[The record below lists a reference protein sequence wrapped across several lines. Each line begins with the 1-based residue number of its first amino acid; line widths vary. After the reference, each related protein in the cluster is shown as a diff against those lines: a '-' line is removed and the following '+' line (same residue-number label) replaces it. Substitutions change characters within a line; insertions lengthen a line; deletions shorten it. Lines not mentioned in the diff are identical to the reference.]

1 MAIVIP
7 RHLRMSRVV
16 CRLELLLIGEDAA
29 PTTIAGAVAA
39 HGRTCQK
46 FFFEEAALMMEL
58 PKRHATPF
66 KGKPVHMPN
75 VHALFVCVLAYD
87 ATPAHVNSPSM

>member
-1 MAIVIP
+1 
-7 RHLRMSRVV
+7 
-16 CRLELLLIGEDAA
+16 
-29 PTTIAGAVAA
+29 
-39 HGRTCQK
+39 
-46 FFFEEAALMMEL
+46 MMEL